1 MSVMRGTLSLMA
13 GWCATGELGVGWS
26 DGVASGG
33 DTDGFFDGEQ
43 GALASG
49 AERGRELDQRL
60 VLADPLR
67 SRLPGRWRV
76 SLTYLSRP
84 AIGVV
89 GSDAL
94 EGDGPGLSKSWAGH
108 VAGSV
113 AVGVCRC

>member
-1 MSVMRGTLSLMA
+1 MRVTLSLIA

-26 DGVASGG
+26 YGVSSGG
-33 DTDGFFDGEQ
+33 DSDGFFDGEQ

-49 AERGRELDQRL
+49 AERGQELDQRL

-67 SRLPGRWRV
+67 SKLPGRWRV
-76 SLTYLSRP
+76 SLTYLSQP

-89 GSDAL
+89 GSEAL
-94 EGDGPGLSKSWAGH
+94 EGDGLGPSKSWAGH

-113 AVGVCRC
+113 AVGVCGC